1 MEERKKSTQFGNAMT
16 TGKIL
21 IDEIEKQKMY
31 LRRQAKNLED
41 DYGSEQYESTLTIFL
56 KSFQR
61 LRELQMALF
70 AWEELLDDK
79 EPS

>member
-1 MEERKKSTQFGNAMT
+1 MT

-21 IDEIEKQKMY
+21 IDKIEKQKMY

-41 DYGSEQYESTLTIFL
+41 NYASEQQYETTLTIFL

-61 LRELQMALF
+61 LRDLQMALF
-70 AWEELLDDK
+70 AWEELLDD
-79 EPS
+79 EESS

>member
-1 MEERKKSTQFGNAMT
+1 MT

-41 DYGSEQYESTLTIFL
+41 DYASEQYESTLTIFL

-70 AWEELLDDK
+70 AWEELLDGE